1 MKKITTKALKKS
13 TKKVAEE
20 ITSVISPQKSKSKK
34 INLPLIISIV
44 VIAILAFLY
53 YRFGIV
59 ATVNGRP
66 ISRFAYIQALERQDQ
81 KQTIKQMANE
91 ALVYQ
96 EAAKKGIVIEQ
107 SVIDTEIAS
116 IEAQI
121 KEQGLTLDS
130 ALQSE
135 GMTKSELIS
144 QIRLQKIIEKLAN
157 PNLEIDQAKIDEF
170 LKTNKASL
178 PSSYTK
184 EELQNLA
191 KTQLT
196 SQIKNEA
203 ISAWFSELS
212 KSAKIVIR

>member
-1 MKKITTKALKKS
+1 MKKISVKPIKKAVSQVLPSNKK
-13 TKKVAEE
+13 A
-20 ITSVISPQKSKSKK
+20 SKK
-34 INLPLIISIV
+34 TLLTVLISIV
-44 VIAILAFLY
+44 AVAALAFLY

-59 ATVNGRP
+59 AIVNGRP
-66 ISRFAYIQALERQDQ
+66 ISRFAYLRTLEKQDQ
-81 KQTIKQMANE
+81 KQTIKQMTNE

-96 EAAKKGIVIEQ
+96 EAAKKGVSIEQ
-107 SVIDTEIAS
+107 SVIDAEITA

-130 ALQSE
+130 ALASE
-135 GMTKSELIS
+135 GMSKADLIA
-144 QIRLQKIIEKLAN
+144 QIKLQKTVEKLAN
-157 PNLEIDQAKIDEF
+157 PNLEITQAKIDEF

-184 EELQNLA
+184 EELQELA

-203 ISAWFSELS
+203 ISNWFTELQ
-212 KSAKIVIR
+212 KTAKIVIR